1 MNVTIVG
8 TGYVGLVTGA
18 CLAELGNNVFCLDLD
33 QSKIRLLNAG
43 GLPIHEP
50 GLEEII
56 QRNVEEGR
64 LAFSSDVAASVA
76 FADLQFIAVGT
87 PPGQDGGAD
96 LRFVMAAARAIGRYM
111 DGFKVVVAKSTV
123 PVGTAE
129 KMAEVMRDEL
139 DKRGRDELEFSVAS
153 NPEFLKEGAAV
164 EDFLRPDRIVLGVDE
179 DECGQRALAML
190 RELYRPFNRNHER
203 MRVMDVRS
211 AEFTKY
217 AANAMLATRISF
229 MNELANLADRVG
241 ADIELVRQGIGSD
254 PRIGY
259 SFLYAGT
266 GYGGSCF
273 PKDVEALCR
282 TALDHGLPLQVL
294 DAVRRVN
301 QLQKQVLLQK
311 IHAQFGK
318 RLTGRTFALWGLAFK
333 PGTDDVREAPSRLVI
348 GTLLRAGARIRAHD
362 PVAQEQAARALAV
375 DLADQPEL
383 LRNITF
389 VAKPMDAVRDADA
402 LVVLTEWK
410 NYKSP
415 NLRVLKEA
423 MRTPLV
429 LDGRNLYEP
438 HAMAAAGL
446 TYLGIGRNN
455 LAMLAPAQRVQPQ
468 PTAPVETEAVDRAA
482 AARTVRP
489 AAG

>member
-18 CLAELGNNVFCLDLD
+18 CLAELGNNVFCLDVD
-33 QSKIRLLNAG
+33 QAKVNLLNAG
-43 GLPIHEP
+43 GMPIHEP

-56 QRNVEEGR
+56 HRNMEEGR
-64 LAFSSDVAASVA
+64 LTFSSDVAASVA
-76 FADLQFIAVGT
+76 FADVQFIAVGT
-87 PPGQDGGAD
+87 PSDEDGSAD
-96 LRFVMAAARAIGRYM
+96 LKYVLAAARNIRRHM
-111 DGFKVVVAKSTV
+111 ESFKVVIDKSTV

-129 KMAEVMRDEL
+129 KVSEVILEEL
-139 DKRGRDELEFSVAS
+139 AARGLAGQLEFSVAS

-164 EDFLRPDRIVLGVDE
+164 DDFMRPGPIVLGVASTPA
-179 DECGQRALAML
+179 GQRALAAL
-190 RELYRPFNRNHER
+190 RELYLPFNRNHER
-203 MRVMDVRS
+203 TRVMDVRS

-273 PKDVEALCR
+273 PKDVGALCR
-282 TALDHGLPLQVL
+282 TAQEHGLPLKVL
-294 DAVRRVN
+294 DAVQRVN
-301 QLQKQVLLQK
+301 HEQKQVLLDK
-311 IHAQFGK
+311 IWARFGR
-318 RLTGRTFALWGLAFK
+318 RLQGRTFAVWGLAFK
-333 PGTDDVREAPSRLVI
+333 PGTDDMREAPSRLVI
-348 GTLLRAGARIRAHD
+348 GALLRAGAKVRAHD
-362 PVAQEQAARALAV
+362 PVAQEQAARAITS
-375 DLADQPEL
+375 DLQDAPEL
-383 LRNITF
+383 LRNLTF
-389 VAKPMDAVRDADA
+389 VAKPIDAARDADA
-402 LVVLTEWK
+402 LVLLTEWK

-415 NLRVLKEA
+415 NLRAVREA

-438 HAMAAAGL
+438 HAMAQAGF

-455 LAMLAPAQRVQPQ
+455 LALLAPEQRVQ
-468 PTAPVETEAVDRAA
+468 AEGIALAAEAEAEA
-482 AARTVRP
+482 
-489 AAG
+489 